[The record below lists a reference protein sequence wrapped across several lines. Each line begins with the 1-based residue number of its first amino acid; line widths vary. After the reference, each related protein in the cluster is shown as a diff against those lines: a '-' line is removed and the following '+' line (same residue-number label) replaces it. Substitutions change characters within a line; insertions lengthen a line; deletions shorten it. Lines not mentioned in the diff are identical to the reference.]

1 MTPTMLL
8 YTAYDISSIVIRLI
22 MLCYIPQKHAPSAAT
37 AWLLAIYFW
46 PWPGFLLYSMFGS
59 ASLPEKR
66 VEDALARQRRLKER
80 FLATPRATRQTT
92 QAWRS
97 IVGSGEHQAI
107 AAEMAQFL

>member
-8 YTAYDISSIVIRLI
+8 YTAYDISSIAIRLV

-46 PWPGFLLYSMFGS
+46 PWPGFLLYLMFGS

-66 VEDALARQRRLKER
+66 VERHEKMLRSLEDGRRSFRCLFDDEAH
-80 FLATPRATRQTT
+80 FLL
-92 QAWRS
+92 
-97 IVGSGEHQAI
+97 
-107 AAEMAQFL
+107 QFQH